1 MAHALPAPG
10 ALVPLTAAQAAAVAA
25 VAKAFGAAGGEP
37 TPPHAAWRPFDPS
50 RAALLLFPSDER
62 AAVGGPLGAA
72 GLTLLHEELRLDAAL
87 PAAGGARQAPRG
99 LLDAWGPDPARSILA
114 QDEGATR
121 AAAARELDEEAR
133 GVLER
138 ALAEP
143 CALGAGELLE
153 TTARDGPVARR
164 LARAHGYRA
173 EPARLPDLLTVLRA
187 DARSVGVT
195 PLARALLGGALW
207 AAVRDGLPADEQ
219 VEGALAD
226 LALADLAIAD
236 RASADGE
243 VGPLPGPFDAP
254 VALDLP
260 PAADA
265 LVDGLRRLARGEP
278 AELPKPLPPLTLPAR
293 LADLG
298 ALARGGPDGLLAAAR
313 LGQSL
318 DAAALD
324 EGALVAVAL
333 GDHHAGRPGPE
344 RRARLRR
351 LAAGLPPDQVA
362 ARLAA
367 AVALVPDLAPV
378 DALVRAALAAPP
390 GEREA
395 ALAQVHARLAELA
408 GEERAVSGPE
418 VARARQA
425 LTGGPSDDL
434 LDLALAAAEGAT
446 DLAARATRAVSAW
459 ATGQGP
465 IHAVG
470 PALDVLARAGVDP
483 FDPAKAAPRELELL
497 CHLAAARRK
506 SGREPAPALLARLA
520 ARGPTGWTLLPDA
533 ATVEPA
539 AVARLL
545 GAALPRELALS
556 LAAPLSGAPRK
567 VSLSAP
573 GGAPAE
579 TARPLLVAPRDEAR
593 WDAVE
598 GGRAVT
604 VVVVEPAHSAPQLE
618 RQAELLRATA
628 AAKPPVGLELPTR
641 AVSAE
646 ALGLG
651 PGRAGLVAARVG
663 GGPLPPSLA
672 ALAEVAAALVKVH
685 AADLALGQDPLLAAR
700 RLPTGELGF
709 AAGDAA
715 ALVDPARRAALQAE
729 DVRRLAARAE
739 SVERSGAVA
748 RQGAT
753 ATERA
758 KAPTDL
764 AALAKSLAA
773 RAAEPARAQLER
785 DAWLDLRADASAC
798 LEDALLGRG
807 PVTAAD
813 ARHQLGPALEELVT
827 DDEAR
832 DLLLG
837 LGEAGAASGRFTL
850 LVEPDGRFALTPA
863 RGGA

>member
-25 VAKAFGAAGGEP
+25 VGKAFGAAGEP

-50 RAALLLFPSDER
+50 RATLLLFPSDER

-72 GLTLLHEELRLDAAL
+72 GLTLLHEELRLDATL

-226 LALADLAIAD
+226 LSIAD
-236 RASADGE
+236 RATAGAGE

-254 VALDLP
+254 TPLDLP

-298 ALARGGPDGLLAAAR
+298 ALARGGPDGLLAAVR

-351 LAAGLPPDQVA
+351 LAAGLAPDQVA
-362 ARLAA
+362 ARVAA
-367 AVALVPDLAPV
+367 AVALVPDLQPV
-378 DALVRAALAAPP
+378 DALVRTALSAPP
-390 GEREA
+390 AEREA

-408 GEERAVSGPE
+408 GEERALSGPE

-425 LTGGPSDDL
+425 LSASSSDDL

-465 IHAVG
+465 IHTVG

-497 CHLAAARRK
+497 CHLAVARRA
-506 SGREPAPALLARLA
+506 SGREPSPALLARLA
-520 ARGPTGWTLLPDA
+520 TRGPTGWALLPDA
-533 ATVEPA
+533 AAIEPA

-573 GGAPAE
+573 GSAPAE
-579 TARPLLVAPRDEAR
+579 AARPLLVAPRDEAR

-604 VVVVEPAHSAPQLE
+604 VVVVEPARSAPQVE
-618 RQAELLRATA
+618 RQAELLRAAA
-628 AAKPPVGLELPTR
+628 AAKAPVPLELPTR

-651 PGRAGLVAARVG
+651 PGRAGLVAPRVG
-663 GGPLPPSLA
+663 GGPLPPSAA
-672 ALAEVAAALVKVH
+672 ALAEVAAALVKLH

-700 RLPTGELGF
+700 RLPSGELGF

-729 DVRRLAARAE
+729 DVRRLAARAD
-739 SVERSGAVA
+739 SLDRSGAVD
-748 RQGAT
+748 R
-753 ATERA
+753 

-764 AALAKSLAA
+764 AALARSLAA

-807 PVTAAD
+807 PVTPAD

-850 LVEPDGRFALTPA
+850 LVEPDGRFALTPT
-863 RGGA
+863 GGDA

>member
-25 VAKAFGAAGGEP
+25 VGKAFGAAGEP
-37 TPPHAAWRPFDPS
+37 APPHAAWRPFDPS
-50 RAALLLFPSDER
+50 RPTLLLFPSDER

-72 GLTLLHEELRLDAAL
+72 GLTLLHEELRLDATL

-99 LLDAWGPDPARSILA
+99 LLDAWGPDPARSILS
-114 QDEGATR
+114 QDEGSTR

-153 TTARDGPVARR
+153 TTARDGPVARQ

-173 EPARLPDLLTVLRA
+173 EPGRLMDLLAVLRA
-187 DARSVGVT
+187 DARTVGVT
-195 PLARALLGGALW
+195 PLARALLGAALW

-226 LALADLAIAD
+226 LSLG
-236 RASADGE
+236 DGE

-254 VALDLP
+254 RALDLP

-265 LVDGLRRLARGEP
+265 LVDALRRLARGEP

-298 ALARGGPDGLLAAAR
+298 ALARGGPDGLAAAAR
-313 LGQSL
+313 LGAGL

-324 EGALVAVAL
+324 EDALVAVAL
-333 GDHHAGRPGPE
+333 GDHLAGRPGPE

-367 AVALVPDLAPV
+367 AVALVPDLQPV
-378 DALVRAALAAPP
+378 DALVRAALAARTDADE
-390 GEREA
+390 GSREA

-408 GEERAVSGPE
+408 GEERALSGPE

-425 LTGGPSDDL
+425 LAGAGPGSTPGEDGL
-434 LDLALAAAEGAT
+434 LDMALAAAEGAT
-446 DLAARATRAVSAW
+446 DLAARATRAVVAW
-459 ATGQGP
+459 AAGQGP

-497 CHLAAARRK
+497 CHLAAARRAG
-506 SGREPAPALLARLA
+506 GREPSPALVARLA
-520 ARGPTGWTLLPDA
+520 ARGPDGWALLPDA
-533 ATVEPA
+533 AAVEPA

-556 LAAPLSGAPRK
+556 LAAPLSGRR

-573 GGAPAE
+573 GSAPAE
-579 TARPLLVAPRDEAR
+579 ARPLLVAPRDEAR
-593 WDAVE
+593 WDAVD
-598 GGRAVT
+598 GGRPA
-604 VVVVEPAHSAPQLE
+604 VVVIVEPARGAPQLE
-618 RQAELLRATA
+618 RQAELLRAAA
-628 AAKPPVGLELPTR
+628 AAKPPVALELPTR
-641 AVSAE
+641 AVSPE

-651 PGRAGLVAARVG
+651 PGRAGLVAPRVA
-663 GGPLPPSLA
+663 GGPLPPTYA
-672 ALAEVAAALVKVH
+672 AAAEVAAALVTLH
-685 AADLALGQDPLLAAR
+685 AAGLALGADPLVAAR
-700 RLPTGELGF
+700 RLPSGELGF
-709 AAGDAA
+709 AAGDAG

-729 DVRRLAARAE
+729 DVRRLAARA
-739 SVERSGAVA
+739 SAVEAGGSAAA
-748 RQGAT
+748 RRET
-753 ATERA
+753 
-758 KAPTDL
+758 P
-764 AALAKSLAA
+764 AADAAGLAKLLAA

-785 DAWLDLRADASAC
+785 DAWLDLRADAAAC

-807 PVTAAD
+807 PVTPAD

-837 LGEAGAASGRFTL
+837 LGEAGAASGRFAL
-850 LVEPDGRFALTPA
+850 LVEPDGRFALTPTPA
-863 RGGA
+863 GGGA